1 MSQHSAKKSALL
13 LAFLAFTPVCSGAFA
28 QTVTGGDP
36 VPGPYRPSS
45 TVTGGDPVPGPYRPS
60 SSNASV
66 SSTSSMTALLMDVL
80 LAL

>member
-1 MSQHSAKKSALL
+1 MSKHSAKKTALL
-13 LAFLAFTPVCSGAFA
+13 LAFLAVTPVCSGAFA

-60 SSNASV
+60 SSRTSV
-66 SSTSSMTALLMDVL
+66 SSNSSITAMRMDFL